1 MTRNDDVA
9 RAQRALDRAKRTHHA
24 LWARSLAE
32 AIGSALAMGG
42 DDLLHALLATPV
54 AERAQFWS
62 DTLIYHM
69 EPVIGRL
76 QETIVERV
84 RFEMN
89 KEEM

>member
-1 MTRNDDVA
+1 
-9 RAQRALDRAKRTHHA
+9 
-24 LWARSLAE
+24 
-32 AIGSALAMGG
+32 
-42 DDLLHALLATPV
+42 LLATPV

-62 DTLIYHM
+62 DTLVHHM

>member
-1 MTRNDDVA
+1 MTDDAA
-9 RAQRALDRAKRTHHA
+9 RMARALDQAKRTHHA

-32 AIGSALAMGG
+32 AIGSALTTGG
-42 DDLLHALLATPV
+42 DDLLRALLATPV

-62 DTLIYHM
+62 DTLVHHM